1 MAAAR
6 GAPNGT
12 LPPTLLRLIPR
23 DEEERDISHA
33 LLEDSTRILSL
44 VGPPGAGKT
53 RLAVSV
59 AARLSLRFPDG
70 VTFVDLSVISDSSS
84 VPSAIATAVG
94 MREVAGEGVGD
105 RLASLLRKR
114 RALLVLDNFEHLL
127 SAAPIVAELITSC
140 ASLKILT
147 TTREALHLSIEDRFS
162 VGPLPLPLVDDETD
176 FARLKQVPSVAL
188 FCMRASSVDSGFGSG
203 TLFSSEPA
211 SRCSR
216 PHAANRTPTHAPGCM
231 PSAQS
236 GCTN

>member
-6 GAPNGT
+6 GAPHGA

-23 DEEERDISHA
+23 DQEEREISRV
-33 LLEDSTRILSL
+33 LLEGSTRLVSL

-53 RLAVSV
+53 RLAIAV
-59 AARLSLRFPDG
+59 AARLSSSFPDG
-70 VTFVDLSVISDSSS
+70 VTFVDLSVISDPAV
-84 VPSAIATAVG
+84 VPATIATAVG
-94 MREVAGEGVGD
+94 MREVTGDRVGE

-188 FCMRASSVDSGFGSG
+188 FCMRASSVDSGFVLD
-203 TLFSSEPA
+203 TENA
-211 SRCSR
+211 
-216 PHAANRTPTHAPGCM
+216 HAIAEL
-231 PSAQS
+231 
-236 GCTN
+236 